1 MKQDLLVDMSKFSFF
16 NTFINKQIL
25 LEPIDL
31 SEFLLT
37 VHVVTSGSHK
47 HSYPQGFGS
56 GPLSG

>member
-25 LEPIDL
+25 LERIDF

-37 VHVVTSGSHK
+37 VHVVTEGS